1 MTNEINEKNVTNDL
15 TASGNISAVA
25 GNEKS
30 SYSDVSV
37 KALIAEE
44 EVQEAMRRYVAVPKV
59 IMIKQLKNP
68 YRNKETNIVTQ
79 KISAMSGTTLE
90 DAVSHEITLLDTE
103 LDPRN
108 SVNKKY
114 RIIDYKLS
122 LEANMSNGNF
132 NGYVA
137 TGLKLM
143 VTKLE
148 EVK

>member
-1 MTNEINEKNVTNDL
+1 MTNEISKKNETNNI

-44 EVQEAMRRYVAVPKV
+44 EVQEAMRRCVAVPKV
-59 IMIKQLKNP
+59 IIIKQLKNP
-68 YRNKETNIVTQ
+68 YRNKDTNTVTQ

-90 DAVSHEITLLDTE
+90 DAVSLELTLIDIE
-103 LDPRN
+103 LDPKN
-108 SVNKKY
+108 SINKKY
-114 RIIDYKLS
+114 RIIDYKLA
-122 LEANMSNGNF
+122 LEANMSGGNF
-132 NGYVA
+132 NGYAA
-137 TGLKLM
+137 TGLKLT